1 MGGRWQAM
9 PSVVSWIKGPPSPV
23 LAPVVAPAEH
33 AGYVFVCVCAR
44 ERACLCFYE
53 CMHACVQL
61 TAFHW
66 RACVLRGPPVVLV
79 QSSLR
84 GPIDSDVDVDLSVLV
99 FIRALRERGLVTRR
113 L

>member
-1 MGGRWQAM
+1 MR
-9 PSVVSWIKGPPSPV
+9 
-23 LAPVVAPAEH
+23 LC
-33 AGYVFVCVCAR
+33 VCVCAR
-44 ERACLCFYE
+44 ARARLCFYE

-61 TAFHW
+61 IAFHW

-79 QSSLR
+79 RSSLR